1 MTRYE
6 INRILAIRS
15 LEEHDTLEELL
26 EDVENY
32 VLYDANSIRDAVE
45 QIIKENYKVEL
56 PEELAEYF
64 DMDRYVK
71 DYTAYDTWYE
81 TQHGVLV
88 KLD

>member
-6 INRILAIRS
+6 INRIIAINS
-15 LEEHDTLEELL
+15 LGQHDTLEELL

-32 VLYDANSIRDAVE
+32 TFYDVETIREAVE
-45 QIIKENYKVEL
+45 QIIEENYKIRI

-64 DMDRYVK
+64 DMDRYIK

-81 TQHGVLV
+81 TPHGVLV